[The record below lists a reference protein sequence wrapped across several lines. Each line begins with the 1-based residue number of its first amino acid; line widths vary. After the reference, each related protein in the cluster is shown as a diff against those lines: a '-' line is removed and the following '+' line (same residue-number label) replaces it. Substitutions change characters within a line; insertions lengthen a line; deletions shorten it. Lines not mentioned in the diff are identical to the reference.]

1 MYGAKDWLKNFSH
14 WEIECKLFKD
24 GIHMQISSSLQQLIA
39 EEQRMLKRKFLLITR
54 FFYSFTIFKVTYLS
68 YKINASYLQKN
79 NFWKNKLGLN
89 SW

>member
-24 GIHMQISSSLQQLIA
+24 EIHMQISSSLQQLIA

-54 FFYSFTIFKVTYLS
+54 NIFSIRSLFLKLLIYHIKQMLLTYK
-68 YKINASYLQKN
+68 KIIFERINLD
-79 NFWKNKLGLN
+79 
-89 SW
+89 

>member
-54 FFYSFTIFKVTYLS
+54 NIFSIHSLFLKLLIYHIKQMLLTYK
-68 YKINASYLQKN
+68 KIIFERINLD
-79 NFWKNKLGLN
+79 
-89 SW
+89 